1 MAPNKCPSVPVHP
14 FQSLLKDSSAFPK
27 KAMDSFI
34 FKLHVL
40 QPSVQCEIPFK
51 LRRKENKDDCHSKY
65 LELPLNVK

>member
-1 MAPNKCPSVPVHP
+1 
-14 FQSLLKDSSAFPK
+14 
-27 KAMDSFI
+27 MDSFI

-51 LRRKENKDDCHSKY
+51 LRRKENKDDCHSGY